1 IVAVLDSGTDWN
13 NEDLGYGNDNYQ
25 NIYTNPGEDVWSNP
39 NTPSSGNGIDDD
51 GNGLIDDWKGWDFN
65 SNDNDSRSGY
75 YHGTFVAGIIGA
87 KTNNNVGVSGIAGG
101 WDNEGVKI
109 LACNVGSG
117 SPNGAVLDD
126 AILYAAQ
133 NGVKIIQLSLGVP
146 QSSAIENALEM
157 AYNDYGVTIVSCS
170 GNDNSTSVWY
180 PASSEF
186 VISVGASNET
196 NQKAS
201 FSKYAQD
208 LFISAAGTN
217 IYSTKLNNIYGSSNG
232 TSFSAPSVSGIVSL
246 MYSVTPCLT
255 NHQIKD
261 ILEQTAN
268 KGGEYNYNWN
278 PNDSG

>member
-1 IVAVLDSGTDWN
+1 
-13 NEDLGYGNDNYQ
+13 
-25 NIYTNPGEDVWSNP
+25 
-39 NTPSSGNGIDDD
+39 
-51 GNGLIDDWKGWDFN
+51 
-65 SNDNDSRSGY
+65 
-75 YHGTFVAGIIGA
+75 
-87 KTNNNVGVSGIAGG
+87 G

-196 NQKAS
+196 NHKAS
-201 FSKYAQD
+201 FSNYGQD
-208 LFISAAGTN
+208 LFISAPGTN

-232 TSFSAPSVSGIVSL
+232 TSFSAPIVSGIVAL
-246 MYSVTPCLT
+246 MYSVNPCLT

-261 ILEQTAN
+261 ILKQTAN
-268 KGGEYNYNWN
+268 KVGEYNYNWN
-278 PNDSG
+278 PNDSGHSLQLGHGGADAYAAVQIAQSMGSQTLDFYVKDSP